1 MELGPDLRPP
11 GQAQAMPTAASSK
24 AMGNSPPDRGEGQRR
39 WLEQLTQQ
47 WEADG
52 THLLR
57 PMAGRERVTPTD
69 RWALLLH

>member
-1 MELGPDLRPP
+1 MATP
-11 GQAQAMPTAASSK
+11 ASSK

-52 THLLR
+52 NHLLR
-57 PMAGRERVTPTD
+57 PMAGREGATQND
-69 RWALLLH
+69 R

>member
-11 GQAQAMPTAASSK
+11 GQAQAMATPASSK
-24 AMGNSPPDRGEGQRR
+24 ATGNGPPDRGEGQRR

-57 PMAGRERVTPTD
+57 PMASKEGGHPKD
-69 RWALLLH
+69 R

>member
-1 MELGPDLRPP
+1 M
-11 GQAQAMPTAASSK
+11 ATPTSSK
-24 AMGNSPPDRGEGQRR
+24 AMGNSLPDRGEGQRR

-57 PMAGRERVTPTD
+57 PMAGREGATPND
-69 RWALLLH
+69 H